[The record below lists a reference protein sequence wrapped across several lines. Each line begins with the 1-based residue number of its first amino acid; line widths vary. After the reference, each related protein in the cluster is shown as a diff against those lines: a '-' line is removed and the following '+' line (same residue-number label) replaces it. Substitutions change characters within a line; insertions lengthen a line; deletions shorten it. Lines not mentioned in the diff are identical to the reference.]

1 MFIALDIET
10 GNLVDAEQVDKT
22 KHTYHCPLC
31 NEQLVVR
38 KGERNAVHF
47 AHKSGSECD
56 KDFKTSD
63 MSEWHKTRQSLFKD
77 RCREV
82 IITNV
87 KTGEK
92 HIADVRIYNKY
103 IIEFQHSK
111 ISSSEFNRRNDF
123 YTQCGYKVIWV
134 FDLSDIQDHLT
145 PYYYKN
151 KIEYNWKYPW
161 RVWEDCDLESG
172 DVIILIELEKHTRK
186 ELLEKRCW
194 ERILDCEI
202 ETIYEESGHG
212 TDIPVGEHR
221 SFSVFSVAKYELS
234 NRIAF
239 KTPDELNKLTSH
251 CPKCGRLFHKYKM
264 RSEYKFY
271 FKCYHGW

>member
-1 MFIALDIET
+1 ML
-10 GNLVDAEQVDKT
+10 GCLW
-22 KHTYHCPLC
+22 H
-31 NEQLVVR
+31 R
-38 KGERNAVHF
+38 K
-47 AHKSGSECD
+47 
-56 KDFKTSD
+56 
-63 MSEWHKTRQSLFKD
+63 L
-77 RCREV
+77 
-82 IITNV
+82 
-87 KTGEK
+87 
-92 HIADVRIYNKY
+92 
-103 IIEFQHSK
+103 
-111 ISSSEFNRRNDF
+111 ISS
-123 YTQCGYKVIWV
+123 
-134 FDLSDIQDHLT
+134 
-145 PYYYKN
+145 
-151 KIEYNWKYPW
+151 EYNWKYPW

-172 DVIILIELEKHTRK
+172 DVIILIELEQHTRK